1 MIGPAI
7 GRTSRMTWAITN
19 PSGTRVN
26 ESSGA
31 TYGASVTRPPAIAS
45 GPLVGAT
52 PPSTPTP
59 CTRSGS
65 AAPAARA

>member
-7 GRTSRMTWAITN
+7 GRTSRMNWASTN
-19 PSGTRVN
+19 PSGTRVID
-26 ESSGA
+26 STGA
-31 TYGASVTRPPAIAS
+31 TYGARLTSPPAIAS
-45 GPLVGAT
+45 GPFVGAT

-65 AAPAARA
+65 AAPAASA